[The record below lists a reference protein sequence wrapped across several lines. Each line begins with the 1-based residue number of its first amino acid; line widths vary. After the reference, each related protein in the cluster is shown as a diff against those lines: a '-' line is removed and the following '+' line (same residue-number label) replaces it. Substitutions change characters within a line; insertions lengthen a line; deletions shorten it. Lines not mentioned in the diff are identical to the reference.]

1 MSRRYRGQIAC
12 CQSAE
17 VERAEAQKEMTMATT
32 PRRPSNPIDAP
43 EALFKPAK
51 KTVTPASE
59 RPAIPN
65 TMELVSLQI
74 DSDIRYVSRQMAQ
87 AGRSVSMTPF
97 ELR

>member
-12 CQSAE
+12 CPSAE
-17 VERAEAQKEMTMATT
+17 VERAEAQKEMIMAAT

-43 EALFKPAK
+43 EALFKPVK
-51 KTVTPASE
+51 KTVMPASE

-74 DSDIRYVSRQMAQ
+74 DSDIR
-87 AGRSVSMTPF
+87 
-97 ELR
+97 